1 MKRVSLFGSL
11 CRAFHVLKLLEW
23 MRQCGVWPEHALL
36 VCFVSKGRQPQPVC
50 PGYTSSRVLSCA
62 WHPLTKPM
70 QIWMWPNNTHQYRQ
84 KCFTRASTHVKSTR
98 SGKICWERWEK
109 DMPNSVPEP
118 SWFSE
123 NQRGKSSKQYLS
135 SANTKSSRHTQR
147 RLKHLGYKHV

>member
-1 MKRVSLFGSL
+1 MAWKEFLFLG
-11 CRAFHVLKLLEW
+11 AGAVLSMLLEW
-23 MRQCGVWPEHALL
+23 MRQCGVWPEHTLL

-109 DMPNSVPEP
+109 DMTTSVPEP